1 MNKLIVIGASAGG
14 VEALTRILTDIPPGF
29 PAAILIVTHIGRHP
43 SVLPLVLARRC
54 ALPVRHARHHEE
66 IKAGMVLV
74 APPDRHL
81 LVEQHGSAWRAV
93 LTRGPKE
100 NHSRP
105 AIDTLFRSAAL
116 SGGKQVIGVILTGCL
131 DDGTVGLQAI
141 KARGGKAIV
150 QDPAD
155 ATVPDMPRH
164 ALEQVAVDMSLPLA
178 DIAAALV
185 AMVAASDA
193 PMAPQAAPPAD
204 WIDIENNFAMG
215 LGDMD
220 QLKHIATP
228 SQYSCPECGGALFQ
242 LNTRRPC
249 RFRCHTGHSFTLLA
263 LVEQQDAAVEAAL
276 SSALRAL
283 QEKES
288 LAEQLAAEYMGRS
301 MAPEPGYA
309 GLARQART
317 DAGILR
323 EVLSRQQGG
332 SDAAQD

>member
-1 MNKLIVIGASAGG
+1 MNNLIVIGASAGG
-14 VEALTRILTDIPPGF
+14 VEALTRMLSDIPQGF
-29 PAAILIVTHIGRHP
+29 PAAILIVMHIGQHP
-43 SVLPLVLARRC
+43 SILPQILARRC
-54 ALPVRHARHHEE
+54 ALPVSHARHHEE
-66 IKAGMVLV
+66 LKAGMVLI

-81 LVEQHGSAWRAV
+81 LVEQHGTAWRTV
-93 LTRGPKE
+93 VTRGPKE
-100 NHSRP
+100 NHTRP

-116 SGGKQVIGVILTGCL
+116 SGGKHVIGVILTGYL
-131 DDGTVGLQAI
+131 DDGTAGLQAI
-141 KARGGKAIV
+141 KARGGKAMV

-155 ATVPDMPRH
+155 AIVPDMPRH
-164 ALEQVAVDMSLPLA
+164 ALHQVAVDMSVPLA
-178 DIAAALV
+178 GMAGALV
-185 AMVAASDA
+185 ALVEASAA
-193 PMAPQAAPPAD
+193 PMTPQAAPAPD

-215 LGDMD
+215 LGNMD

-242 LNTRRPC
+242 LNIRQPC
-249 RFRCHTGHSFTLLA
+249 RFRCHTGHSYTLLA

-288 LAEQLAAEYMGRS
+288 LAEQLAAELIGRS
-301 MAPEPGYA
+301 MFPEPGYA
-309 GLARQART
+309 ALARQART

-332 SDAAQD
+332 SDGSED